1 MADSKG
7 SSGNGCFG
15 CLATI
20 IFFWLVFFGGC
31 AKMEQLIDSQIAAN
45 NAKVQQA
52 QTASP
57 TVAHPTSE
65 ISSTT
70 AEVGK

>member
-1 MADSKG
+1 MVDSKG
-7 SSGNGCFG
+7 NSGNGCFG

-45 NAKVQQA
+45 KAAA
-52 QTASP
+52 QRAETVAQPVSDTASP
-57 TVAHPTSE
+57 TV
-65 ISSTT
+65 
-70 AEVGK
+70 EVGK

>member
-1 MADSKG
+1 MAESKG

-45 NAKVQQA
+45 RAAA
-52 QTASP
+52 QRAETAS
-57 TVAHPTSE
+57 TTA
-65 ISSTT
+65 STT